1 MCMTADALR
10 IGPLVFS
17 WTVLLALA
25 ATWAG
30 IALAGRLAR
39 RAGLDLGRMPETA
52 ALVGFVAARLAFVWQ
67 FAGAYL
73 AQPWTVLDLRDG
85 GWEPV
90 VGFAAAWLY
99 GLSRMT
105 RQPATRSPLR
115 WGLVASTGVWL
126 AGTLALLV
134 AAPTGARLP
143 ALALTALDD
152 GATVSLDR
160 FVGQP
165 LVVNLWATWCPPC
178 VREMPVLQQ
187 AQRQHPDVR
196 IVLINQGEPAE
207 RVRAWLA
214 GRRLDLQHVLL
225 DPRGG
230 ATAALDA
237 AGLPTT
243 LFYAADG
250 RLVSR
255 RVGEVSE
262 ATLSAELERI
272 KK

>member
-1 MCMTADALR
+1 
-10 IGPLVFS
+10 
-17 WTVLLALA
+17 
-25 ATWAG
+25 
-30 IALAGRLAR
+30 
-39 RAGLDLGRMPETA
+39 
-52 ALVGFVAARLAFVWQ
+52 
-67 FAGAYL
+67 
-73 AQPWTVLDLRDG
+73 
-85 GWEPV
+85 
-90 VGFAAAWLY
+90 
-99 GLSRMT
+99 
-105 RQPATRSPLR
+105 
-115 WGLVASTGVWL
+115 
-126 AGTLALLV
+126 
-134 AAPTGARLP
+134 
-143 ALALTALDD
+143 
-152 GATVSLDR
+152 
-160 FVGQP
+160 
-165 LVVNLWATWCPPC
+165 
-178 VREMPVLQQ
+178 
-187 AQRQHPDVR
+187 
-196 IVLINQGEPAE
+196 VLINQGEPAE